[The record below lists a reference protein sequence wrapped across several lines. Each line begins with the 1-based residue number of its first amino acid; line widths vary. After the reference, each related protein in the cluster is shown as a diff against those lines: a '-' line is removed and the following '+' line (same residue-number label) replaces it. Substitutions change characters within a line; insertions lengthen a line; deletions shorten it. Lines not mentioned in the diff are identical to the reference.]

1 MSNNNST
8 LIKKCSKCK
17 IEQPITQFS
26 KKSRL
31 PDGLNGQCKACSSA
45 SWQRYY
51 AKHHDKM
58 LERAKQDKATRPK
71 PDPAKRRASWARNKE
86 AIAKRRKAHYAVNEK
101 LREENRERAKK
112 WVLQNLDSH
121 RRNAREYYKKNRDER
136 KKKVRAYE
144 LANPEKVKVW
154 GRLRTNQRRARL
166 SGAGGKYT
174 QADVLKLYKLQRG
187 KCANCRVDMN
197 GKYHTDHR
205 LAVVL
210 GGSND
215 PHNIELLCPTCNMR
229 KSGKLPHIF
238 AQEEGRLI

>member
-1 MSNNNST
+1 MSDIDST
-8 LIKKCSKCK
+8 PLKKCSKCK
-17 IEQPITQFS
+17 VAKTRTEFC
-26 KKSRL
+26 KKASR
-31 PDGLNGQCKACSSA
+31 PDGLNGQCKACAYA
-45 SWQRYY
+45 SHKRYY
-51 AKHHDKM
+51 YAHHAEMLARARERGYDPDKY
-58 LERAKQDKATRPK
+58 
-71 PDPAKRRASWARNKE
+71 DPAKNREYREKNKLE
-86 AIAKRRKAHYAVNEK
+86 ISERRKARYAANEK
-101 LREENRERAKK
+101 LREQNVARARK
-112 WVLQNLDSH
+112 WVADNLDHQRGKS
-121 RRNAREYYKKNRDER
+121 REYYYQHREESKR
-136 KKKVRAYE
+136 KVRAYE
-144 LANPEKVKVW
+144 LANPEKVRAWSRIK
-154 GRLRTNQRRARL
+154 TNQRRARL

>member
-1 MSNNNST
+1 MSNNHST
-8 LIKKCSKCK
+8 PLKRCSTCKSEKPLSAFTKKKRFADGLDKECRCCKSKYIKQYYQRT
-17 IEQPITQFS
+17 IERRREYARGYVHPDPDR
-26 KKSRL
+26 KKALGRQRWSRL
-31 PDGLNGQCKACSSA
+31 RQVHSDRRKARYAEDAGLRERNVTRSREWAEKNIEHMRAKARE
-45 SWQRYY
+45 WYENNT
-51 AKHHDKM
+51 
-58 LERAKQDKATRPK
+58 ERAK
-71 PDPAKRRASWARNKE
+71 AR
-86 AIAKRRKAHYAVNEK
+86 V
-101 LREENRERAKK
+101 
-112 WVLQNLDSH
+112 
-121 RRNAREYYKKNRDER
+121 REYEQ
-136 KKKVRAYE
+136 
-144 LANPEKVKVW
+144 ANPEKVKVW
-154 GRLRTNQRRARL
+154 GRLRANQRRARL

-187 KCANCRVDMN
+187 KCANCRTDLK